1 MAIKIKKGL
10 DLPITGE
17 PEQTIH
23 DGSPIH
29 TVALLGPDY
38 VGMKPTMFVQEGD
51 RVKLGQRLFEDKKTP
66 GVIFTAPGSGVVEAI
81 NRGHRRVLQSVVIR
95 LDGDEAETFPA
106 RDRGQLAQLGEDQI
120 RETLVNSGL
129 WTAFRARPYSKI
141 PSPESR
147 PRSIFVTAMDSNP
160 LAAKA
165 EVIISEYRDDFASGL
180 EVIGKL
186 TGGKVYLCKYPGS
199 NVPGENTAKVT
210 VAEFEGPHPA
220 GLPGTHIHFLD
231 PVGVNK
237 TVWYLN
243 YQDLIAIG
251 KLFTSGQLWVE
262 RIVSLAGPVVQQ
274 PRLVRARLGAST
286 EDLIKDQLQP
296 VESRV
301 ISGPVFSGHRA
312 AGWAG
317 YLGRYHLQVSVLREG
332 REREFMGWLAPGKDK
347 FSKINV
353 YLSSLKRNEQRFPFT
368 TTQNGSPRAMVPTGI
383 YEEVMPLD
391 ILPTQLLRYLLVK
404 DTDMAQKLGALE
416 LDEEDLALCSFV
428 CPAKYEYGPVLR
440 ENLTQ
445 IEREG

>member
-23 DGSPIH
+23 DGNPIH

-106 RDRGQLAQLGEDQI
+106 HERGQLAQLGEDQI

-141 PSPESR
+141 PPPQSR

-160 LAAKA
+160 LAANA
-165 EVIISEYRDDFASGL
+165 EVVINAYRDDFASGL
-180 EVIGKL
+180 EVIGRL
-186 TGGKVYLCKYPGS
+186 TDGKVYLCKYPGS

-210 VAEFEGPHPA
+210 VAEFDGPHPA

-251 KLFTSGQLWVE
+251 KLFTSGRLWVE

-286 EDLIKDQLQP
+286 EDLIRDQLEH

-301 ISGPVFSGHRA
+301 ISGPVLSGHRA

-317 YLGRYHLQVSVLREG
+317 YLGRYHLQISVLREG
-332 REREFMGWLAPGKDK
+332 REREFMGWLAPGRDK

-353 YLSSLKRNEQRFPFT
+353 YLSSLRRDEQRFPFT